1 MIRFN
6 KEQIEAIDFLNR
18 GIDKGGRFN
27 SYDQYWEF
35 DTATGLVN
43 VKGRFDC
50 SYENL
55 TDFKGVRFGVI
66 EGSFY
71 CQNNKLT
78 SLDGAPIKVKG
89 NFNCSDNYLT
99 SLEGGPEKVGRDY
112 DCSKNKLVTLKGAP
126 ISHGDQFICSDNKLK
141 DLVGAPNEII
151 NSRCTVNIDMFIC
164 MRNQLTSL
172 DGIPTIKNPKGGF
185 PHANYYGNKGIPG
198 RLLKLVHEIMIKHEV
213 PLIVALGIAKKDMKP
228 GEFKKFG
235 IDIIGTE
242 KADNTEEVL
251 KGASML
257 GRFDGF

>member
-1 MIRFN
+1 MELN
-6 KEQIEAIDFLNR
+6 KEQIEFLDAR
-18 GIDKGGRFN
+18 VVGRWSIN
-27 SYDQYWEF
+27 KK
-35 DTATGLVN
+35 TGLVDIE
-43 VKGRFDC
+43 GDC
-50 SYENL
+50 YCNDEEL

-78 SLDGAPIKVKG
+78 SLDGAPIKVKL

-99 SLEGGPEKVGRDY
+99 SLEGGPEKVGLYY

-126 ISHGDQFICSDNKLK
+126 ISHRYQFICSDNKLK

-151 NSRCTVNIDMFIC
+151 NSRWSCNMDMFIC

-172 DGIPTIKNPKGGF
+172 DGVPTIKNPAGGF

-213 PLIVALGIAKKDMKP
+213 PLVVALGIAKKDMKP

>member
-18 GIDKGGRFN
+18 GIDKAGRF
-27 SYDQYWEF
+27 SPYHQYWEF
-35 DTATGLVN
+35 DPDTGLVN
-43 VKGRFDC
+43 IKGDFDC
-50 SYENL
+50 SWGGL

-78 SLDGAPIKVKG
+78 SLDGAPIKVKR

-99 SLEGGPEKVGRDY
+99 SLEGGPEKVGLYY

-126 ISHGDQFICSDNKLK
+126 ISHRDQFICSDNKLK

-151 NSRCTVNIDMFIC
+151 NSKWRCHADMFIC

-172 DGIPTIKNPKGGF
+172 DGVPTIKNPAGGF
-185 PHANYYGNKGIPG
+185 PHANYYGNKGIPS